1 MIDTERLAT
10 VGIKWAAIAVFGAG
24 ATWWVSRCI
33 QSTVKEVREITSDVK
48 DSIIVV
54 QNLVQLPHLV
64 KAIEFSTIPMDDPTW
79 QWGRMYDMGRDF
91 RAIAETARSIAE
103 STALERGLGIAE
115 KSIDHQLALD
125 AAAADGSSGPLQLRN
140 RRPEQPV
147 QQQQQLDQMKQVKLI
162 SDNVYAIIDH
172 PVCTRMS
179 EVAHVLHEPARINQI
194 LQAVVLSIIAIIF
207 AIWLAVVIR

>member
-125 AAAADGSSGPLQLRN
+125 AAAADGSSG
-140 RRPEQPV
+140 V
-147 QQQQQLDQMKQVKLI
+147 QCADSVRL
-162 SDNVYAIIDH
+162 
-172 PVCTRMS
+172 PVC
-179 EVAHVLHEPARINQI
+179 ARFPVRATWDCLYQGIVCGRFTTS
-194 LQAVVLSIIAIIF
+194 AP
-207 AIWLAVVIR
+207 